1 MATQTQAL
9 ASETFLPEH
18 AEQLAPVLSFLQAHE
33 RSAGSTAQPSYAL
46 VGVDEHDRIELPEN
60 LHQVLKRVVE
70 AMSQG
75 RAVTVAPQSMTLTT
89 QQAADLL
96 GVSRPTIVR
105 LINDEQI
112 AAERVGNR
120 HRLLLDDVLAYRD
133 ARRTRQYDAIAATSV
148 PIDVE
153 DDPEVIRRQL
163 REARKAVAARR
174 KAAKKA
180 G

>member
-9 ASETFLPEH
+9 TSETFLPEH
-18 AEQLAPVLSFLQAHE
+18 ADQLAPVLSFLQAHE
-33 RSAGSTAQPSYAL
+33 RSAGTTAQPAYAL

-105 LINDEQI
+105 LINDDQI

-133 ARRTRQYDAIAATSV
+133 ARRTRQYDAIAVTSV

-174 KAAKKA
+174 KTAKKA

>member
-1 MATQTQAL
+1 MTTQSQL
-9 ASETFLPEH
+9 SSETFLPEH
-18 AEQLAPVLSFLQAHE
+18 VDQLAPVLSFLQTHE
-33 RSAGSTAQPSYAL
+33 RSAGMTASSSYAL
-46 VGVDEHDRIELPEN
+46 VGDDGHDRIELPGN

-105 LINDEQI
+105 LINDGHI
-112 AAERVGNR
+112 NAERVGNR

-148 PIDVE
+148 AIDAE
-153 DDPEVIRRQL
+153 DDPAVVRKQL
-163 REARKAVAARR
+163 REVRKAVAARR
-174 KAAKKA
+174 KTSKKV

>member
-1 MATQTQAL
+1 MATGSRVF
-9 ASETFLPEH
+9 ASETFLPEDVKT
-18 AEQLAPVLSFLQAHE
+18 LAPVLSFLEAHDQV
-33 RSAGSTAQPSYAL
+33 RGDAAHPSYAL
-46 VGVDEHDRIELPEN
+46 VGVGEHDRIELPEN
-60 LHQVLKRVVE
+60 LHHVLTRVVA
-70 AMSQG
+70 AMVQG

-96 GVSRPTIVR
+96 GVSRPTVVR
-105 LINDEQI
+105 LITDGHI

-148 PIDVE
+148 PIDAEE
-153 DDPEVIRRQL
+153 DPDVVRKQL
-163 REARKAVAARR
+163 RDARTAVAARR
-174 KAAKKA
+174 RAARQA

>member
-1 MATQTQAL
+1 MAPQTQGFT
-9 ASETFLPEH
+9 SETFLPED
-18 AEQLAPVLSFLQAHE
+18 AERLAPVLRFLQAHE
-33 RSAGSTAQPSYAL
+33 QVTGTTARPSYAL
-46 VGVDEHDRIELPEN
+46 VGVGEHDRIEIPEN
-60 LHQVLKRVVE
+60 LHQILKRVVE

-105 LINDEQI
+105 LINDDQI

-120 HRLLLDDVLAYRD
+120 HRLLLDDVLAYRE

-148 PIDVE
+148 AIDAE
-153 DDPEVIRRQL
+153 DDPEVIREQL
-163 REARKAVAARR
+163 REARTAVAARR
-174 KAAKKA
+174 KTARKA